1 MCLLRSCFKQSVT
14 DYSSDVASAVI
25 RAECDAAVCQCDQ
38 GPLSGSNIFN
48 SNVVG
53 DEVLHAGA
61 YFVAIKDSLGRI
73 VSNLNTGLEEALAEL
88 RRCLAILK
96 RSAVAVHSLLLN
108 KSSEATSH
116 TDPRPTVAEAWFLTM
131 ASLVSIFRG
140 ANLVSHLTSD
150 DRIEHLIGDSLYVSI
165 ALMFMK
171 DLGNKNPARSGM
183 SLDGP
188 HTLAMMD
195 FMTEAIL
202 FGPGVLASTARSFT
216 THTQL
221 DHPLQSEEL
230 GATIIAAGLLRAAS
244 GALPPWAVELTPPL
258 IRSLFIA
265 LGNNCDIFMQTLKN
279 STNIECSGNIL
290 AGRYF
295 EHVSSVHID
304 AFLSK
309 MRDACNRGM

>member
-1 MCLLRSCFKQSVT
+1 VT
-14 DYSSDVASAVI
+14 DYATDVASAVI

-38 GPLSGSNIFN
+38 GPISGSNIFN
-48 SNVVG
+48 DNVVG
-53 DEVLHAGA
+53 DEMLHAGA
-61 YFVAIKDSLGRI
+61 YFMAVKDSLNRI
-73 VSNLNTGLEEALAEL
+73 VSHLKTGLEEALTEL

-131 ASLVSIFRG
+131 TSLVSIFRG
-140 ANLVSHLTSD
+140 ANLTSHLTSD
-150 DRIEHLIGDSLYVSI
+150 DRVEELIGDALYVSI
-165 ALMFMK
+165 ALIFMK
-171 DLGNKNPARSGM
+171 DLGNKKSAPSTVQSGM

-188 HTLAMMD
+188 QTLAMME
-195 FMTEAIL
+195 FMTSAIL
-202 FGPGVLASTARSFT
+202 FGPGGLAATARSFT
-216 THTQL
+216 THFQL
-221 DHPLQSEEL
+221 EHLIQSEEL

-265 LGNNCDIFMQTLKN
+265 LGNNCDIFIQILKN
-279 STNIECSGNIL
+279 STKIKCSGNIL

-304 AFLSK
+304 SFLSK
-309 MRDACNRGM
+309 TRDACNRGM

>member
-14 DYSSDVASAVI
+14 DYSSEVASAVI

-38 GPLSGSNIFN
+38 GPISGSNIFN
-48 SNVVG
+48 NNVVG

-61 YFVAIKDSLGRI
+61 YFVAIKDSFGRI
-73 VSNLNTGLEEALAEL
+73 VSNLNTGLEEALTEL

-96 RSAVAVHSLLLN
+96 RSSVAVHSLLLN

-116 TDPRPTVAEAWFLTM
+116 TDPRPTIAEAWFLTM

-150 DRIEHLIGDSLYVSI
+150 DRIEHLIGDALYVSI

-171 DLGNKNPARSGM
+171 DLGNKNPERSGM

-202 FGPGVLASTARSFT
+202 YGPGVLAASARSFT
-216 THTQL
+216 TQTQL

-265 LGNNCDIFMQTLKN
+265 LGNNCDIFIQTLKN
-279 STNIECSGNIL
+279 STKIECSGNIL

-304 AFLSK
+304 SFLSK